1 MRILRFALL
10 ALCVAFAGV
19 AADRPRLLVVV
30 SVDQLSADLV
40 ARWGKDL
47 PGGLGRLLRE
57 GTHFRAAYHEH
68 GYTETGPGHSVLLSG
83 RHTGHTGITEN
94 NWYDAASGKW
104 VYCVGDP
111 GVQTLGAEHK
121 KESSSPRWFKGST
134 LAGWLK
140 QQVPGSR
147 FFTVSGK
154 DRSAILMTGPTADAV
169 YWFEGGAGF
178 TTSTAYARSL
188 PPWLV
193 AHNRAFNA
201 GLGNASVVWTA
212 LDPAEPGNTPVRYE
226 LPGRTV
232 ALGLPRLIK
241 GVGMPMDDGFWD
253 RFRPSPLFD
262 EAILGTAEAL
272 LEAEGLGRPG
282 RTDVLAVGLS
292 ATDYIGHRFGNAG
305 PEMRDQ
311 VRRLDRRLGAFLAKV
326 LARDPGAWV
335 VLAADHG
342 CTDFCERL
350 QQQGIPAQRGSWKEW
365 LPRVEAQLAAKL
377 GLPGPFLN
385 TKVGCLQFWL
395 REEALKPAGRNRQEI
410 LAAAIAV
417 LRAQPEVAGA
427 WSREELL
434 ALPLD
439 PAADPGKRTVP
450 ERIKL
455 SLDPG
460 RAGDILLAFAPFFT
474 FDQPPDLATH
484 GSPWDYDRRI
494 PLVFW
499 GPWTPETRNEP
510 VRTIDLA
517 PTLAKELGITPA
529 EPVDGRALALHPK
542 SAAQRH

>member
-1 MRILRFALL
+1 MRSFLSLLLTLAAALPVL
-10 ALCVAFAGV
+10 A
-19 AADRPRLLVVV
+19 DTRPRLVVFI

-40 ARWGKDL
+40 ARWGHDL
-47 PGGLGRLLRE
+47 PGGLGKLLRE
-57 GTHFRAAYHEH
+57 GTHFSAAYHEH

-94 NWYDAASGKW
+94 NWFDVASGQW

-111 GVQTLGAEHK
+111 TVRTLGAEKK

-134 LAGWLK
+134 LAGWMK

-154 DRSAILMTGPTADAV
+154 DRSAILLTGPTADAV
-169 YWFEGGAGF
+169 YWFEGSAGF

-193 AHNRAFNA
+193 ARNQAFNA
-201 GLGNASVVWTA
+201 SLADASVVWA
-212 LDPAEPGNTPVRYE
+212 PLDPADPRNSPVRYE

-232 ALGLPRLIK
+232 AMGLPRLIK
-241 GVGMPMDDGFWD
+241 GVGMPMDEAFWE

-272 LEAEGLGRPG
+272 LDAEGLGRPG

-305 PEMRDQ
+305 AEMRDQ
-311 VRRLDRRLGAFLAKV
+311 FRRLDRRLGAFLGKV

-335 VLAADHG
+335 VLASDHG
-342 CTDFCERL
+342 CSDFCERL
-350 QQQGIPAQRGSWKEW
+350 QEQGIPARRGSYKEW
-365 LPRVEAQLAAKL
+365 LSRVEAQLAAKL

-395 REEALKPAGRNRQEI
+395 REESLKSAGRSRQDL
-410 LAAAIAV
+410 LAAAVAV

-427 WSREELL
+427 WTREEIL
-434 ALPLD
+434 ALPLE
-439 PAADPGKRTVP
+439 PTTDPGKRTLP

-455 SLDPG
+455 SLAPE
-460 RAGDILLAFAPFFT
+460 RAGDILLTFAPLYT
-474 FDQPPDLATH
+474 FDQPPDVATH

-494 PLVFW
+494 PLVFY
-499 GPWTPETRNEP
+499 GPWKAEVRSEP

-517 PTLAKELGITPA
+517 PTLAKELGIAPGEA
-529 EPVDGRALALHPK
+529 VDGRVLELRPRAPAK
-542 SAAQRH
+542 RR